1 MITEG
6 DYTTVRS
13 LLAYVI
19 IVPGTSDLF
28 VYQYHEIYIC
38 MVTLQKL

>member
-6 DYTTVRS
+6 DYTNVHS
-13 LLAYVI
+13 LLAYVVI
-19 IVPGTSDLF
+19 ISGTADLS
-28 VYQYHEIYIC
+28 VYQYHEIYLC